1 MIDSVVDSRPA
12 SRWRSAV
19 VLIAAVTVVVV
30 TARLGIWQLDRASQ
44 KQALQRTLDERSAL
58 PPLAAS
64 ELAETSASAVGQ
76 FQRRIELRGRWI
88 ESATV
93 FLENRQMNA
102 RTGFDV
108 VTPLQ
113 PEGPGAAVLVQR
125 GWYPRDLLDR
135 TRLPV
140 VAPEPGIVTV
150 VGRIAPPPGRLYEFA
165 GAASGPIRQNLDVA
179 AFSRELARPLRPLS
193 IVQDQPSGSSDVLMR
208 QWPQPGAGVA
218 RHHGYAFQWFA
229 LSALMT
235 GLYVWFQ
242 IIRPRRGP
250 GHPG

>member
-1 MIDSVVDSRPA
+1 MTEGVDARRA
-12 SRWRSAV
+12 ARWRSAV
-19 VLIAAVTVVVV
+19 VLIAAVAGVAL
-30 TARLGIWQLDRASQ
+30 TARLGLWQLDRAAQ
-44 KQALQRTLDERSAL
+44 KQALQRTLDERSVL
-58 PPLAAS
+58 PPLAPS
-64 ELAETSASAVGQ
+64 ELAETAAVAAGQ

-88 ESATV
+88 ESGTV
-93 FLENRQMNA
+93 FLENRQMNG

-113 PEGPGAAVLVQR
+113 PEVPGGAVLVQR
-125 GWYPRDLLDR
+125 GWYPRDLMDR

-140 VAPEPGIVTV
+140 VASEPGIVTV

-179 AFSRELARPLRPLS
+179 EFSRELARPLRPLS
-193 IVQDQPSGSSDVLMR
+193 VVQEQPSGPSDVLMR

-229 LSALMT
+229 LSALLT

-250 GHPG
+250 GLRG